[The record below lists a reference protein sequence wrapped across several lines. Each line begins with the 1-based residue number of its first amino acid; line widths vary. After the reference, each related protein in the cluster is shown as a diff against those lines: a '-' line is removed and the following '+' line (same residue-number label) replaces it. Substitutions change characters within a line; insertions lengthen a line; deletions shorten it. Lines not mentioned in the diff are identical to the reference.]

1 MKGESFMN
9 LSADGRLRLAARFA
23 FVVGVGS
30 LSSQVF
36 AQEVEVA
43 QLDKPAAAAPASS
56 SESPE
61 KVKQLGSVQVTGSR
75 IKSPNLTSNSPVLVI
90 GKEEI
95 KFQGTTRVE
104 DLLNSFPAA
113 FAGQGGNLSNGADG
127 TATVDLRFLG
137 PARTLVL
144 IDGKRVQAGAIGGSA
159 ADLNFI
165 PAQLIEGIDVLTGGA
180 SAVYGSDAI
189 AGVVN
194 FKMVKDFEGLRVD
207 YQRSGYQHTNN
218 NSAGGIVERRG
229 FPVPDSNTF
238 DGQGHQLSITMGVN
252 SADGKGNATLY
263 ASYLQLDPVSQDRRD
278 FSACTFNNSGANN
291 YSCGGSA
298 TSFPG
303 VFINGGD
310 NDLPGLFTV
319 DRTTGGFRG
328 YTAATDAFN
337 FAPFNFFQRNQ
348 ERYSLGGFAHYK
360 FNDAAEVYTQLM
372 FSDTRT
378 NAVIAPSGIFGET
391 VFVSAENPFLSP
403 LQRSQLFGDSA
414 NPDPVALA
422 VLRRNVE
429 GGGRDDNLRYTAY
442 RAVWG
447 LRGDLGKAWSYD
459 TSIQYGSTVFSEVYR
474 NEFSLTRSRRA
485 LDAVV
490 DDREDS
496 ATFGQPVC
504 RSVLDGTDLT
514 CVPYNVF
521 NGQRVS
527 GEALNYLQVPGL
539 QNGTTTQQVA
549 TGSITGD
556 LGQYGLKSPVANDG
570 VGVAFGAEYRRE
582 GAALDTD
589 VSFQTGDLAGQGAP
603 TLPISG
609 AFGVKELF
617 GEIRLPI
624 AQGLPGIHDLGV
636 AAGYRFSDYT
646 QTSSTDTYK
655 LEGEYAPTKDVRFRG
670 GFNRAVRAPNIGEI
684 VNPTRVSL
692 GGNSDPC
699 SGEIDPDTGNVTG
712 GATLE
717 QCSQD
722 PLIAA
727 NPELYGNILAN
738 PAEQYNQQTF
748 TVDGLQ
754 SEKADTYTGG
764 IVFTPTF
771 IKDFAMSIDYYDI
784 KVKGAIAA
792 YGYDTIAEA
801 CYERGVLCE
810 RISRDA
816 TPGPSFG
823 SLWIGNNGFIIN
835 QTENTGAFTS
845 SGVDINL
852 TYRLRLADLGL
863 GSQAGAVNFDMQGTR
878 LIESDVQPIPVDP
891 ASNYQCAGR
900 FGLQCGIPAPKWRHR
915 FRTTYTIP
923 TPYLLDSQ
931 IRLSTAWRYFG
942 AVTADDATPANQLN
956 RRLGAES
963 YVDLSAAI
971 TFSGSY
977 TFRVGVQNLTD
988 NDPPVI
994 SQQVGPGVVTNGN
1007 TFPQVYDA
1015 LGRFLYANVVLD
1027 F

>member
-1 MKGESFMN
+1 MN
-9 LSADGRLRLAARFA
+9 LSAEGRLRLAARFA

-30 LSSQVF
+30 VSGQAF
-36 AQEVEVA
+36 AQAVEVA
-43 QLDKPAAAAPASS
+43 QAGTPAKSEAAASG
-56 SESPE
+56 ESPE

-189 AGVVN
+189 SGVVN
-194 FKMVKDFEGLRVD
+194 FKMIKDYEGVRVD
-207 YQRSGYQHTNN
+207 YQRSGYQHTNDN
-218 NSAGGIVERRG
+218 KAGDIVRNRG
-229 FPVPDSNTF
+229 FVTPDKNTF
-238 DGQGHQLSITMGVN
+238 DGQGHQLSITLGVN

-278 FSACTFNNSGANN
+278 FSACTFNNRGSND

-310 NDLPGLFTV
+310 NDLPALFTV
-319 DRTTGGFRG
+319 DTATGGFRP
-328 YTAATDAFN
+328 YVAATDAFN
-337 FAPFNFFQRNQ
+337 FAPFNYFQRNQ

-360 FNDAAEVYTQLM
+360 FNDAADVYTQLM

-391 VFVSAENPFLSP
+391 VLVSRDNPFLSD
-403 LQRSQLFGDSA
+403 LQRQQLFGEGT
-414 NPDPVALA
+414 DPVPVS

-442 RAVWG
+442 RAVFG
-447 LRGDLGKAWSYD
+447 LRGDFAKAWAYD

-485 LDAVV
+485 LDVV
-490 DDREDS
+490 TDPDTG
-496 ATFGQPVC
+496 APVC
-504 RSVLDGTDLT
+504 RSVLDGTDPT

-521 NGQRVS
+521 SGQRVS
-527 GEALNYLQVPGL
+527 QEALQYLQVPGL
-539 QNGTTTQQVA
+539 QNGTTTQQIA

-556 LGQYGLKSPVANDG
+556 LGEYGLKSPVANDG

-582 GAALDTD
+582 SAALDTD

-603 TLPISG
+603 TLPIAG
-609 AFGVKELF
+609 AFAVKELF
-617 GEIRLPI
+617 GELRVPL
-624 AQGLPGIHDLGV
+624 AQGLPGIHDLGI

-655 LEGEYAPTKDVRFRG
+655 IDGEYAPTKDFRFRG
-670 GFNRAVRAPNIGEI
+670 GYNRAVRAPNIGEI
-684 VNPTRVSL
+684 VNPTRVTL
-692 GGNSDPC
+692 GVSADPC
-699 SGEIDPDTGNVTG
+699 AGEIDGETGVVSG
-712 GATLE
+712 GATRE
-717 QCSQD
+717 QCARD

-727 NPELYGNILAN
+727 NPDLYGNILAN
-738 PAEQYNQQTF
+738 PAEQYNQQVGTSP
-748 TVDGLQ
+748 GLGA
-754 SEKADTYTGG
+754 EKADTYTGG

-771 IKDFAMSIDYYDI
+771 VKDLAISIDYYDI
-784 KVKGAIAA
+784 KVKGFISG
-792 YGYDTIAEA
+792 YGGDTIVAA
-801 CYERGVLCE
+801 CYERGALCDL
-810 RISRDA
+810 IQRDA
-816 TPGPSFG
+816 TEGPSFG
-823 SLWIGNNGFIIN
+823 SLWIGNGGFVVN
-835 QTENTGAFTS
+835 TTQNTGSLTS
-845 SGVDINL
+845 TGVDLNM

-863 GSQAGAVNFDMQGTR
+863 GSQAGSVVFDMQGTR
-878 LIESDVQPIPVDP
+878 LIESDTTPIPGD
-891 ASNYQCAGR
+891 STSTYQCAGR
-900 FGLQCGIPAPKWRHR
+900 YGIQCGIPAPKWRHR
-915 FRTTYTIP
+915 FRTTYTVP

-931 IRLSTAWRYFG
+931 VRLSTAWRYFG
-942 AVTADDATPANQLN
+942 SVVADDATPANQLN
-956 RRLGAES
+956 RRLAAQS

-971 TFSGSY
+971 TFSGKY
-977 TFRVGVQNLTD
+977 TFRMGVQNVTD
-988 NDPPVI
+988 NDPPLI
-994 SQQVGPGVVTNGN
+994 SSQVAAPVVANGN